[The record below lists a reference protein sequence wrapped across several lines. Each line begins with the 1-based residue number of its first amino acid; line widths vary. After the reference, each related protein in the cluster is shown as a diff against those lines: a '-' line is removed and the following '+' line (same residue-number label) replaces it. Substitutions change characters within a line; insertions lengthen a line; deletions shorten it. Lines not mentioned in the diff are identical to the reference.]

1 MLVEPRNI
9 EPAVSTLNTAPYSK
23 VKRKLFSNKIPAR
36 LAKTTG
42 GTTTENSF
50 PFGSQANVVVTNF
63 YPYYSLRGLEP
74 FDRDDVCNEATVGLI
89 LYGVILGSRKL

>member
-1 MLVEPRNI
+1 M
-9 EPAVSTLNTAPYSK
+9 
-23 VKRKLFSNKIPAR
+23 
-36 LAKTTG
+36 
-42 GTTTENSF
+42 
-50 PFGSQANVVVTNF
+50 VVTNF